1 VEVSGLISYGASIND
16 LARRGA
22 TYVDKIFKGAKPVL
36 APLPGARVGHYL
48 EAGGQRP
55 NDGRL
60 ALVEIL
66 SARTLRW
73 RTFAGCPVTQRGWPA
88 GSVVLVTLAAGLSP
102 RQPAHP
108 GPEVRGPPR
117 ACWRTASATLP
128 GDRVDVRASAQLLE
142 GQAAVQA
149 SGVVDVLGCVPG
161 QEDLPR
167 KR

>member
-36 APLPGARVGHYL
+36 APLPEVRVGHYL

-117 ACWRTASATLP
+117 LLAYGACHITGRPATPLGSDARNPGPDRLP
-128 GDRVDVRASAQLLE
+128 GRSR
-142 GQAAVQA
+142 
-149 SGVVDVLGCVPG
+149 
-161 QEDLPR
+161 
-167 KR
+167 